1 MSRDTTAR
9 PSPRAVAQ
17 REVAAEADRLRCSHD
32 VDQAQIARA
41 IHASPTHT
49 QHLLARADQHTLTLA
64 DLALAADS
72 DDPAVTAWAED
83 VCRWIAG
90 RCGLRVVSRL
100 ADEDP
105 AALVRHSAEA
115 SAHTAALVRDSVVA
129 SADGVIDESERAAL
143 SAGVRPAREALER
156 VENVLRLPTRRPA

>member
-1 MSRDTTAR
+1 
-9 PSPRAVAQ
+9 
-17 REVAAEADRLRCSHD
+17 VAAEADRLRCSHD

-41 IHASPTHT
+41 IREGERV
-49 QHLLARADQHTLTLA
+49 LVGARQQVLRVRRRGVEV
-64 DLALAADS
+64 AADS

-115 SAHTAALVRDSVVA
+115 SAHAAALVRETVVA
-129 SADGVIDESERAAL
+129 SADGVIDEAERAAL